1 MNLKSIVVNVGIIAV
16 TAYTVSTLS
25 NTKTHWGYSGSEGPS
40 NWGELDKKYAM
51 CAEGKNQS
59 PVNVSG
65 SIASDLSPLIF
76 NKGASASTFVNNG
89 HTVQANIEKGNSL
102 TVDGTTYNLLQYH
115 FHTPSENVI
124 NGKSYPMEMHL
135 VHANSEGN
143 LAVVGV
149 MFEVAKKR
157 NTKLMTILRALP
169 LNADDENS
177 FEAGVK
183 GYDLLPITQEYY
195 RFNGSLTTPPCSEG
209 VKWFV
214 MKEPVSLS
222 EGQLIQ
228 FENVMGQNN
237 RPIQATNSRSIIK

>member
-1 MNLKSIVVNVGIIAV
+1 MNIKSIVVNVGIIAV
-16 TAYTVSTLS
+16 AAYTVSTLS

-40 NWGELDKKYAM
+40 SWGDLDKKYAM

-59 PVNVSG
+59 PIDVSG

-76 NKGASASTFVNNG
+76 NKGANASTFVNNG

-102 TVDGTTYNLLQYH
+102 TVDGSTYNLLQYH

-135 VHANSEGN
+135 VHANSDGH

-149 MFEVAKKR
+149 MFDVVKKR
-157 NTKLMTILRALP
+157 NTKMMKILRALP
-169 LNADDENS
+169 LNAGDENS
-177 FEAGVK
+177 FESGIK

-214 MKEPVSLS
+214 MKKPVSIS
-222 EGQLIQ
+222 DGQLKQ
-228 FENVMGQNN
+228 FIDVMGTNN
-237 RPIQATNSRSIIK
+237 RPLQPKNSRAVLR

>member
-1 MNLKSIVVNVGIIAV
+1 MNMKSIVANVGILAV
-16 TAYTVSTLS
+16 AAYTVSTLS
-25 NTKTHWGYSGSEGPS
+25 GAKTHWSYSGNEGPS

-59 PVNVSG
+59 PIDITQT
-65 SIASDLSPLIF
+65 IATDLNPLIF
-76 NKGASASTFVNNG
+76 NQGAAANTFVNNG
-89 HTVQANIEKGNSL
+89 HTVQANIAKGNSL
-102 TVDGTTYNLLQYH
+102 IVDGSTYNLLQYH

-135 VHANSEGN
+135 VHANSAGN

-149 MFEVAKKR
+149 MFDVAKKR
-157 NTKLMTILRALP
+157 NTKMMKILRALP
-169 LNADDENS
+169 LNAGDENS

-214 MKEPVSLS
+214 MKKPVSIS
-222 EGQLIQ
+222 DGQLKQ
-228 FENVMGQNN
+228 VQDVMGTNN
-237 RPIQATNSRSIIK
+237 RPLQPKNSRAVLR